1 MEIDIRAMGFTL
13 TEGIR
18 DHVESRIRSAL
29 RPFAAW
35 VVKVTA
41 RLEDV
46 NANHGGIDKRC
57 SVVAAVR
64 RRGTIVTEAIQE
76 DLYVAA
82 DKAAARVRRSVQRLL
97 TRQIRRERK
106 DPQRPGTLVTP

>member
-1 MEIDIRAMGFTL
+1 MEIDIRAMGFSM

-18 DHVESRIRSAL
+18 NHVESRINSAL

-57 SVVAAVR
+57 SVVAAIR
-64 RRGTIVTEAIQE
+64 RRGTIVSEAIQE

-97 TRQIRRERK
+97 TRQIRRKRK

>member
-1 MEIDIRAMGFTL
+1 MDIDIRAMGFAL

-18 DHVESRIRSAL
+18 DHVESRIKSAL
-29 RPFAAW
+29 RPFAAS
-35 VVKVTA
+35 VVSVTA

-57 SVVAAVR
+57 SVVAAIR
-64 RRGTIVTEAIQE
+64 RRGTIVTEAIQD

-106 DPQRPGTLVTP
+106 DPHRPGTLVTS

>member
-1 MEIDIRAMGFTL
+1 MDIDIRAMGFPL
-13 TEGIR
+13 TDGIR
-18 DHVESRIRSAL
+18 AHVESRIKSVL
-29 RPFAAW
+29 RPFARW

-57 SVVAAVR
+57 SMVAAVR

-82 DKAAARVRRSVQRLL
+82 DKAAARIRRSVQRLL
-97 TRQIRRERK
+97 ARQIRRERK

>member
-18 DHVESRIRSAL
+18 DHVESRINSAL

-57 SVVAAVR
+57 SVVAAIR
-64 RRGTIVTEAIQE
+64 RRGTIV
-76 DLYVAA
+76 
-82 DKAAARVRRSVQRLL
+82 
-97 TRQIRRERK
+97 RK
-106 DPQRPGTLVTP
+106 PFKKTCMSLRTKLRPAFVDRCNGS